1 MLGIARGMEDAGLG
15 VVIDVGWPC
24 KPLFDIPV
32 SEGRLGV
39 CRYGGL
45 NPVAI
50 LEETGMRVR
59 QTGALAGL
67 IDYRSL
73 IPYDQMTER
82 AARL

>member
-1 MLGIARGMEDAGLG
+1 M
-15 VVIDVGWPC
+15 
-24 KPLFDIPV
+24 
-32 SEGRLGV
+32 GRLGV
-39 CRYGGL
+39 VVMGGL

-67 IDYRSL
+67 VNYRDL
-73 IPYDQMTER
+73 IPYDQLADR